1 MTTGQ
6 TTKTSGV
13 PGARLVAGIG
23 QWAAV
28 ALAAAGV
35 LLQVAY
41 PLLSGEALR
50 ASTIGSVV
58 LLATAAVVHAAV
70 VRGGLWAA
78 AMALTFGGLGLLVES
93 VGTSSG
99 FPFGAYSYTGT
110 LGVEVADVPVLV
122 PLAWVML
129 GYPAYLAGQ
138 ALAGRRWGWLVGAWT
153 LSAWDLFLDPQMV
166 EAGHWVWDNP
176 DPGLPG
182 VDGIPLTNYAG
193 WLLASTVMMLVM
205 TAVSALAER
214 RRTLPSPGRL
224 PHDLVPAGVLAW
236 TYASQVLANVV
247 FFGRPAVAAWGGLL
261 MGLAVI
267 PYLRLLLAERRTPQ

>member
-1 MTTGQ
+1 
-6 TTKTSGV
+6 
-13 PGARLVAGIG
+13 
-23 QWAAV
+23 
-28 ALAAAGV
+28 
-35 LLQVAY
+35 
-41 PLLSGEALR
+41 
-50 ASTIGSVV
+50 
-58 LLATAAVVHAAV
+58 
-70 VRGGLWAA
+70 
-78 AMALTFGGLGLLVES
+78 
-93 VGTSSG
+93 
-99 FPFGAYSYTGT
+99 
-110 LGVEVADVPVLV
+110 V
-122 PLAWVML
+122 PLAWFAMGLPAREAAHAAL
-129 GYPAYLAGQ
+129 GERSTPARRITLGAA
-138 ALAGRRWGWLVGAWT
+138 ALT
-153 LSAWDLFLDPQMV
+153 AWDLFLDPQMV